1 MKKAKI
7 AIVSLGHYVYFQQFE
22 GLREDLTKK
31 SEHFRSYLNFD
42 VCDVVDVGYVD
53 CAELAFEAVQK
64 LKKEDAIKI
73 NEKAKGFWSEF
84 ASFAVKGNV
93 GKIVTVLYPAPD
105 AQCPITDVKLCDEGF
120 EIFFGEETF
129 KFDYADERFD
139 VE

>member
-1 MKKAKI
+1 MISTVAPRI
-7 AIVSLGHYVYFQQFE
+7 FLGQYEPEYMGWRPHPDTESPEQLPAPLV
-22 GLREDLTKK
+22 
-31 SEHFRSYLNFD
+31 
-42 VCDVVDVGYVD
+42 
-53 CAELAFEAVQK
+53 
-64 LKKEDAIKI
+64 
-73 NEKAKGFWSEF
+73 
-84 ASFAVKGNV
+84 SFAVKGNV